1 MREYKTTHKSAL
13 ICEEDVFFSF
23 VKKCTYLVVCLMVP
37 LVHLKNVSVNTSH
50 ISTYVMPRI
59 QYYSRKK
66 CNDTSRDEYYAL
78 QPLELSG
85 YFRHEGRPT

>member
-1 MREYKTTHKSAL
+1 MKGVQDHTRAL

>member
-1 MREYKTTHKSAL
+1 MYIPSSMSYGT
-13 ICEEDVFFSF
+13 
-23 VKKCTYLVVCLMVP
+23 P